1 MKSAAVCL
9 IAAVTL
15 TGCGSGSG
23 ASPDELDAA
32 IDRIE
37 ELEEALDR
45 IEEAEPASADSNG
58 LVELTP
64 AAVGAQFSDAVWM
77 VETGACANY
86 ATGSGFAV
94 SETIVVTNQHVVQDD
109 MAPFLARRDGR
120 RVAARVLD
128 SSVELDVAV
137 LSVEEPLDAHL
148 EWVDLDTLRE
158 GDPVISLG
166 YPAPFNEYAVS
177 PGTLLSFIVEDGR
190 RIGVVSDESSDYG
203 SSGGPLLTA
212 DGHIIGVVT
221 EFVDA
226 ELSGQTNG
234 QSYTYDR
241 LGDFIEQAKQ
251 AEPKAALTC
260 DGFEYGTNEIADS
273 LWDLCADERYWAC
286 DSLYDLDQYLPVGGE
301 YSDFG
306 ATCGDRVETD
316 RYCVEEFGTMN
327 PLQYGDDPFLDDLHD
342 ACLGA
347 DGDAC
352 DTLWMATVGFEDAA
366 YFDVAATCGGTE
378 EFDVVWCGDIVPE
391 LTGDP

>member
-23 ASPDELDAA
+23 ASSDELDAA

-286 DSLYDLDQYLPVGGE
+286 DSL
-301 YSDFG
+301 
-306 ATCGDRVETD
+306 
-316 RYCVEEFGTMN
+316 
-327 PLQYGDDPFLDDLHD
+327 
-342 ACLGA
+342 
-347 DGDAC
+347 
-352 DTLWMATVGFEDAA
+352 
-366 YFDVAATCGGTE
+366 
-378 EFDVVWCGDIVPE
+378 
-391 LTGDP
+391 